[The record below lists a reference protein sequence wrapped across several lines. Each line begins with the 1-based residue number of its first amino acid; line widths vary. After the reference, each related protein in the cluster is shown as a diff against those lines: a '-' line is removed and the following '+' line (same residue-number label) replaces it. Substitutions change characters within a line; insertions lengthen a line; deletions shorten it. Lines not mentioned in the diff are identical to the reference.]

1 MPTTWYYRNTNAP
14 AGPTGKASPDTDS
27 FPTVPADKNTPKD
40 MTVAKGTA
48 QTSQAGAYS
57 TSTTPLYTLARIFV
71 GSALAAQTLTGGQA
85 GYKSGIA
92 IKESNAQMN
101 LYHRTFVYVW
111 RSGSGNVKTIG
122 GPVSCG
128 VEHGTG
134 EVGCVITFSGA
145 AGDFGILLNDRIVVE
160 EWWDIRNTK
169 ATSYTATFYYDGATD
184 VVEATATSDAAGF
197 FYCPQTLNLGVVIVE
212 RNVGESAISVTDSVA
227 KAVRR
232 DVGVSESAISVA
244 DSPVYNAQRDKAISE
259 SAISVGDATE
269 RTLKKDLSI
278 SEPSISIADSV
289 NAEIPGAAIPREVNE
304 AAISVSDSI
313 QVNRYRS
320 VEIIEVSISVS
331 DGVQTV
337 KYGLTFI
344 SYGLPFKFDGAN
356 WGSVSFHLEVYVRA
370 IVGSIYARLLN
381 ETDNLEVANSVLS
394 TTETTMQRLRSLAL
408 TLVDGKTYRCQFGKM
423 GEDEGAFVGGKL
435 VVI

>member
-1 MPTTWYYRNTNAP
+1 
-14 AGPTGKASPDTDS
+14 
-27 FPTVPADKNTPKD
+27 

-71 GSALAAQTLTGGQA
+71 GSALATQTLTGGQA

-92 IKESNAQMN
+92 IKESDAQMN

-145 AGDFGILLNDRIVVE
+145 AGDFGILANDRIVVE

-169 ATSYTATFYYDGATD
+169 ATSYTATFYYDGTTD

-197 FYCPQTLNLGVVIVE
+197 FYCPQTLILAAVIVE
-212 RNVGESAISVTDSVA
+212 RNVSESAISISDSIE
-227 KAVRR
+227 KAIRR

-269 RTLKKDLSI
+269 QAFRRDISLSEPSISISDVTERALRRDLPI
-278 SEPSISIADSV
+278 SEPSISVADDV

-304 AAISVSDSI
+304 SAISVSDSI

-337 KYGLTFI
+337 KYGLTYI

-356 WGSVSFHLEVYVRA
+356 WGSVNFHLEVYMRA

-381 ETDNLEVANSVLS
+381 ETDGLEVANSVLS

-408 TLVDGKTYRCQFGKM
+408 TLVVGKTYRCQFGKM